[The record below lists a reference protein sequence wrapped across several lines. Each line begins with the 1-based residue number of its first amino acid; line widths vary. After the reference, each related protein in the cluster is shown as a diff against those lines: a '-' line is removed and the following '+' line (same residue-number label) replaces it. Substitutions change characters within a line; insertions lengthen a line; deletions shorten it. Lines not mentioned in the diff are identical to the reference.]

1 MIEEK
6 TPAAATTE
14 RVLRM
19 LSKLYNQTAQML
31 YAFSHGMNEDG
42 YQMALENERLAERMI
57 LAYRDIPINTG
68 RPSAMGD
75 VNRIIAEE
83 VPVEMGYTQ
92 EGWFMLKI
100 PELLPLKEKKK
111 GSFEYIRGYLYPAM
125 EHHFENEL
133 AQRIE
138 KCVVIY
144 RHIYAKDYPEKEY
157 RDYDNIEIN
166 FVTDAIALYV
176 MVDDAP
182 SRCELYHFTSVGD
195 ENRTEVYVVPKKDF
209 ADFYNRVET
218 PGGDPITI
226 CKTESLLD

>member
-14 RVLRM
+14 RVLRR
-19 LSKLYNQTAQML
+19 LSKLYNQTAHML

-68 RPSAMGD
+68 RPSAMSD
-75 VNRIIAEE
+75 VKRIIAEE

-111 GSFEYIRGYLYPAM
+111 GSFEYIRGYLYPAIP
-125 EHHFENEL
+125 L
-133 AQRIE
+133 
-138 KCVVIY
+138 
-144 RHIYAKDYPEKEY
+144 
-157 RDYDNIEIN
+157 
-166 FVTDAIALYV
+166 
-176 MVDDAP
+176 P
-182 SRCELYHFTSVGD
+182 S
-195 ENRTEVYVVPKKDF
+195 
-209 ADFYNRVET
+209 T
-218 PGGDPITI
+218 PMLPLCTV
-226 CKTESLLD
+226 KTATAMRSF

>member
-6 TPAAATTE
+6 TPAADITE

-57 LAYRDIPINTG
+57 LEYRDIPINTG
-68 RPSAMGD
+68 RPSALGD
-75 VNRIIAEE
+75 VRRILEE
-83 VPVEMGYTQ
+83 EIPVEMGYTP
-92 EGWFMLKI
+92 EGWFLLRI

-111 GSFEYIRGYLYPAM
+111 GSFDYIRGYLYPAM
-125 EHHFENEL
+125 ERHFKNEVS
-133 AQRIE
+133 QRMDDCAI
-138 KCVVIY
+138 IY
-144 RHIYAKDYPEKEY
+144 RHIYDKEYPEKEY
-157 RDYDNIEIN
+157 RDHDNIEVN

-182 SRCELYHFTSVGD
+182 KRCELYQLSTVG
-195 ENRTEVYVVPKKDF
+195 ESTQTEVYVVPEKDF
-209 ADFYNRVET
+209 ET
-218 PGGDPITI
+218 FRRRIKNPNAEPITI
-226 CKTESLLD
+226 IKNESFLD